1 MFGHPELTTGTQ
13 DRVGDLRRFYVPAM
27 GEQGGYGY
35 EQTRFGPQHKALV
48 RRLGMGPWVL

>member
-1 MFGHPELTTGTQ
+1 VFGHPELTTGTQ